1 MQSPQGPNL
10 SLLKKLFVE
19 VQKESRSFLYDLS
32 QKEYKNNKLKQ
43 IVWAEIAESLELPS
57 ESFFLLEDEV
67 QVLWKRTRNKY
78 KAALA
83 KSILP
88 SGSARRPQK
97 QMDLFLLQ
105 EMDFLRPFI
114 EDAEQAMSISDAIPT
129 STNYTDANTQRIQH
143 LFDEMATDPEVIDCS
158 MDESSSTP
166 IIRKKPKSVDST
178 KDIEASLQRLEGIAT
193 KILATPRDP
202 FYSYFETEMEKLS
215 DPVKAEFKSQFIT
228 QIYEA
233 QKNKDF

>member
-1 MQSPQGPNL
+1 MQSTQGPNL
-10 SLLKKLFVE
+10 PLLKKLFVE

-32 QKEYKNNKLKQ
+32 QKEYKNNKLNQ
-43 IVWAEIAESLELPS
+43 IVWAEIAESLELPQH
-57 ESFFLLEDEV
+57 EV

-114 EDAEQAMSISDAIPT
+114 EDAEPT

-143 LFDEMATDPEVIDCS
+143 LIDEMATDPEVIDCS

-178 KDIEASLQRLEGIAT
+178 KDIEASLQRLEGTAT

-202 FYSYFETEMEKLS
+202 FYSYFETEMEKLC
-215 DPVKAEFKSQFIT
+215 DPVKAELKSQFIT

-233 QKNKDF
+233 QKNNDF